1 LRQERRGA
9 RRLFWLYGVGRREG
23 KTIERP
29 EPQDSGGDEDRLREE
44 MERRN
49 WDSGQLNR
57 RAGKR
62 HPGAVDIWDT
72 STASTRI
79 N

>member
-1 LRQERRGA
+1 MEIGSA
-9 RRLFWLYGVGRREG
+9 KKW
-23 KTIERP
+23 
-29 EPQDSGGDEDRLREE
+29 SGG
-44 MERRN
+44 N
-49 WDSGQLNR
+49 WGSGQLNR

-62 HPGAVDIWDT
+62 HPGAVDIWDI